1 MKNIKKHLRKLG
13 VSIALVG
20 TLGAGLFY
28 ASLRNSAEDSL
39 SRPLVSSSLR
49 KEFKN
54 KFGISLEGRISK
66 IEDNP
71 ENIMIL
77 AFNVYRENLW
87 RPFGLSTIKFQSNY
101 YLDRPLTLFLHRPA
115 SFYLHTSGK
124 VLLLDGTGW
133 SFMKTVAHEV
143 KHARTFQTSSRLT
156 KLLKDWDTLSRDE
169 NGVSLYWPLDIYDRY
184 MSFSRGSLPQR
195 FCDDEKNLSLGF
207 ISQYSRANAIED
219 IAELTAFLE
228 LYPSRVADPIFEHKN
243 ERMRRKVELAME
255 YGIIPKESLDFLCL
269 DHLFM
274 EWIDANREEACTIED
289 TYFDKSTEFLTRYT
303 NSIFADAVW
312 TRRAE
317 IFKGYQEKG
326 SGREDIYLA
335 IEEFRNALEAPYK
348 SDYYVFALKNLADIY
363 RNIIRD
369 KGTTEAFDLAVKEY
383 YRRYQNADLS
393 LPRLGVNDFLEVKGI
408 NLN

>member
-66 IEDNP
+66 
-71 ENIMIL
+71 
-77 AFNVYRENLW
+77 
-87 RPFGLSTIKFQSNY
+87 
-101 YLDRPLTLFLHRPA
+101 
-115 SFYLHTSGK
+115 
-124 VLLLDGTGW
+124 
-133 SFMKTVAHEV
+133 
-143 KHARTFQTSSRLT
+143 
-156 KLLKDWDTLSRDE
+156 
-169 NGVSLYWPLDIYDRY
+169 
-184 MSFSRGSLPQR
+184 
-195 FCDDEKNLSLGF
+195 
-207 ISQYSRANAIED
+207 
-219 IAELTAFLE
+219 
-228 LYPSRVADPIFEHKN
+228 
-243 ERMRRKVELAME
+243 
-255 YGIIPKESLDFLCL
+255 
-269 DHLFM
+269 
-274 EWIDANREEACTIED
+274 IED